1 VRDNALSVEGLT
13 LGVVGVGQIGSRVA
27 AWARKVGMNVL
38 ENDPP
43 KAAAGMVGLVSLEE
57 IAEKCDII
65 TFHPTLNVEG
75 EYCSYHLADT
85 GFFDSL
91 RRCQL
96 FINASRGPVVDNRAL
111 LSALED
117 GRVSYA
123 AIDVWENEPEI
134 DLSLLNKV
142 YVATPHIAGYSAE
155 GKINATRMVLE
166 AFARFVG
173 YVGELPQLQLD
184 APSCQVVEACSE
196 QDALLAIY
204 SPLDDTVMLKEAPLQ
219 FENLRN
225 NYVLR
230 REPSA
235 YKIVIK

>member
-1 VRDNALSVEGLT
+1 
-13 LGVVGVGQIGSRVA
+13 
-27 AWARKVGMNVL
+27 M
-38 ENDPP
+38 
-43 KAAAGMVGLVSLEE
+43 
-57 IAEKCDII
+57 
-65 TFHPTLNVEG
+65 
-75 EYCSYHLADT
+75 
-85 GFFDSL
+85 
-91 RRCQL
+91 
-96 FINASRGPVVDNRAL
+96 
-111 LSALED
+111 
-117 GRVSYA
+117 
-123 AIDVWENEPEI
+123 
-134 DLSLLNKV
+134 
-142 YVATPHIAGYSAE
+142 ATPHIAGYSAE

-204 SPLDDTVMLKEAPLQ
+204 SPLDDTVMLKEAPLE